1 MKTKKKEKKKRKS
14 SVTKPEVIQAS
25 MLFKKIIFTMTDR
38 KTRRKLISRLYEPQH
53 VPLEDGLVAHSLTF
67 SKNTPIIFFYY

>member
-14 SVTKPEVIQAS
+14 SATKPEVIQAS

-38 KTRRKLISRLYEPQH
+38 KTRRKLISHLHEP
-53 VPLEDGLVAHSLTF
+53 
-67 SKNTPIIFFYY
+67 